1 MFLPQKRKKKE
12 DVSSDTSELEEIGV
26 KQAAKEPAKKG
37 GGHKAFADKMKKTK

>member
-37 GGHKAFADKMKKTK
+37 GHKAFADKMKKTK